1 MIDSFDV
8 IEYLD
13 DRGIA
18 YRTEGKNVSYGWAE
32 VNCPFCPDGDPSE
45 HLGIKLESKVISC
58 WRCPTKG
65 TIRKFIQRLERCSY
79 AQVDRILE
87 QFQDRTLSHLPQRR
101 SVSPSAV
108 GSIELPTEASPR
120 FPSLHTNWL
129 RGREFDPD
137 FVVQRYDLYAVNLL
151 GDWRFRIIIPVYQK
165 HRLVTYTSRD
175 VTEMADSTW
184 RSLSNEESIIPPKH
198 CLYNIDSV
206 QDTAIAVEG
215 ATDVWRLGAGAVATL
230 GSRWTSQQVALLSG
244 LKNLF
249 VMFDSESLAI
259 EQAYRF
265 AHAAS
270 SVVRSVNVIELTEG
284 DPADLSQ
291 DTVDN
296 IRREIFGRE

>member
-1 MIDSFDV
+1 
-8 IEYLD
+8 
-13 DRGIA
+13 
-18 YRTEGKNVSYGWAE
+18 
-32 VNCPFCPDGDPSE
+32 
-45 HLGIKLESKVISC
+45 
-58 WRCPTKG
+58 
-65 TIRKFIQRLERCSY
+65 
-79 AQVDRILE
+79 
-87 QFQDRTLSHLPQRR
+87 
-101 SVSPSAV
+101 
-108 GSIELPTEASPR
+108 
-120 FPSLHTNWL
+120 
-129 RGREFDPD
+129 
-137 FVVQRYDLYAVNLL
+137 
-151 GDWRFRIIIPVYQK
+151 
-165 HRLVTYTSRD
+165 
-175 VTEMADSTW
+175 MADSTW

>member
-45 HLGIKLESKVISC
+45 HLGIKLDTKVISC

-65 TIRKFIQRLERCSY
+65 NIRKLIQRLERCSY

-87 QFQDRTLSHLPQRR
+87 QFQDRTLKHLSTRR
-101 SVSPSAV
+101 RRQHTS
-108 GSIELPTEASPR
+108 SIVDLQLPEEASPNV
-120 FPSLHTNWL
+120 PALHRNWL
-129 RGREFDPD
+129 KGRGFEPD
-137 FVVQRYDLYAVNLL
+137 DAIHRYNLHSVNML
-151 GDWRFRIIIPVYQK
+151 GDWRFRLIIPVYQK
-165 HRLVTYTSRD
+165 HRLVTFTSRD
-175 VTEMADSTW
+175 VTEMADSAW
-184 RSLSNEESIIPPKH
+184 RSLSNEDSIVPPKH

-206 QDTAIAVEG
+206 QDTAIVVEG
-215 ATDVWRLGAGAVATL
+215 VTDVWRIGAGCVATL
-230 GSRWTSQQVALLSG
+230 GARWTSQQVALLEG

-259 EQAYRF
+259 VQAYKL

-296 IRREIFGRE
+296 IRREIFGK